1 LKGKQPWVAYSNRL
15 PDKIVPMARHF
26 NTITPETTEFLEKDK
41 WENPLLL
48 FARQMANDAKIVGKP
63 QVKKHFRVMKPKD
76 LDREFDGS
84 VKPFK
89 VIK

>member
-1 LKGKQPWVAYSNRL
+1 
-15 PDKIVPMARHF
+15 M
-26 NTITPETTEFLEKDK
+26 
-41 WENPLLL
+41 L

-76 LDREFDGS
+76 LDREFDDS